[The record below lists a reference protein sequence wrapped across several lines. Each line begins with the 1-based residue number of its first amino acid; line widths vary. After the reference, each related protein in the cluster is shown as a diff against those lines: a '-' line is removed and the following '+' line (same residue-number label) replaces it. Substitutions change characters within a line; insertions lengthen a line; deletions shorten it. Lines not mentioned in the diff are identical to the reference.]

1 MYRKLNLKIL
11 NLKKREKRNID
22 LFLDIVPASKKAMGK
37 NQVEIQK
44 MIIKQMKERNF
55 QKIKSKTAV
64 DVTVYSSAKNP
75 PRIERFIKNLL
86 DLMHKK
92 EILENAEDADFLPFE
107 EDRDVK
113 YLSVR
118 YVFLPGESNTVI
130 RIRPFSSFI
139 SNLHFVATEI
149 NDDNRD
155 KDDFMLIKKR
165 YEDLI
170 SNKPNLLKAFSKEAY
185 ESMIDLAML
194 DLQKSLTSNMA
205 ITPFMLGLIYPKKGT
220 KPAFVK
226 DTHKEWAD
234 MLMAFP
240 IRIRLPELPTQEDS
254 SKVYKTEIK
263 KQLSLYLEK
272 NPIFKNLKAPT
283 IATVFYS
290 PPLGKKGFFK
300 DVDNIMLDY
309 VLPTFN
315 DIFIPPLSLLNLH
328 MRKNDKF
335 SEAIPK
341 SLNGSAMG
349 YEIIELPKKYSK
361 NQKGFLS
368 VGFEVIDLY
377 KEGLIHLVDKK
388 IESYM
393 ELNQYVD

>member
-1 MYRKLNLKIL
+1 MYKKFNLRIL

-22 LFLDIVPASKKAMGK
+22 LFLDIVPESKKAMGK

-44 MIIKQMKERNF
+44 IIIKQMKERNF
-55 QKIKSKTAV
+55 HKIRSKIAME
-64 DVTVYSSAKNP
+64 VTVYNSAKTP

-92 EILENAEDADFLPFE
+92 EILEDAADADFLPFE
-107 EDRDVK
+107 EDRDIK

-118 YVFLPGESNTVI
+118 YVFLPGKSHTI
-130 RIRPFSSFI
+130 ILIRPFTSFI
-139 SNLHFVATEI
+139 SNLHFISAEI
-149 NDDNRD
+149 NDDESD
-155 KDDFMLIKKR
+155 KDDFLSIKKH

-170 SNKPNLLKAFSKEAY
+170 KNKQKYTKAFSKEAY
-185 ESMIDLAML
+185 ESMVDLAML
-194 DLQKSLTSNMA
+194 DVQKSLTSNMA
-205 ITPFMLGLIYPKKGT
+205 ITPFILRLIYPKKGT

-226 DTHKEWAD
+226 DTYKEWAD

-240 IRIRLPELPTQEDS
+240 IRIRLPEIPTQENS
-254 SKVYKTEIK
+254 SKAYKAEIK
-263 KQLSLYLEK
+263 KQLALYLEK
-272 NPIFKNLKAPT
+272 NPIFNILKAPT

-300 DVDNIMLDY
+300 DVDNIMLEY

-315 DIFIPPLSLLNLH
+315 DTFIPPLSLLNLH

-335 SEAIPK
+335 SQAVPK

-349 YEIIELPKKYSK
+349 YEIIELPKKYSES
-361 NQKGFLS
+361 QKGFLS
-368 VGFEVIDLY
+368 VGFEVIDLDN
-377 KEGLIHLVDKK
+377 EGLIQSVDKK
-388 IESYM
+388 IESYI
-393 ELNQYVD
+393 EYNQYVD